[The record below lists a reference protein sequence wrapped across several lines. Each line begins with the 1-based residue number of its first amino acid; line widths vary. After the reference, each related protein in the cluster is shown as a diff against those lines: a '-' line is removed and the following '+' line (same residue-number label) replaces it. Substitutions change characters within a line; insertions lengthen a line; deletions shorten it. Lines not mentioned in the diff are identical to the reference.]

1 MTTGLFFFYEVNGM
15 KRSQK
20 GFTLVELL
28 VVIAII
34 GILVGLLLPA
44 VQAAREAAR
53 RMSCSN
59 NMHNL
64 ALAFHNYESAFKM
77 VPRTASSVTENG
89 VVANSN
95 WRGYSAH
102 TMILPYIEQK
112 AVFDNFT
119 FREFH
124 YGQVLIAPATIPA
137 LFNGN
142 RKIPVFICPSD
153 LQYPS
158 ASNPQAGTGWEQGE
172 LGWNNY
178 GVSVGSNSGWDVAI
192 GDQNGFFKRNRE
204 TAFSDIIDGLS
215 NTIMMAE
222 FNKGDANNASF
233 SIVSGDFPRG
243 IAFPSGWTP
252 QFPTQAMLEAYGASC
267 LAGTGDHRSTAG
279 RRWVAPGMYSSE
291 MNTIATPNWRFP
303 SCSVCPGCGEGDTRG
318 VFPARSRH
326 SGGAMH
332 AMGDASIQFISNS
345 TNLVSYQA
353 LGSAKGGDISTVE

>member
-1 MTTGLFFFYEVNGM
+1 M
-15 KRSQK
+15 KRCRK

-34 GILVGLLLPA
+34 GTLVGLLLPA

-77 VPRTASSVTENG
+77 VPRTSSAVTENG
-89 VVANSN
+89 VVTNSD
-95 WRGYSAH
+95 WRGYSAQ

-112 AVFDNFT
+112 AVFDKFT

-124 YGQVLIAPATIPA
+124 YSSALIAPATIPA
-137 LFNGN
+137 LYNGN

-153 LQYPS
+153 LQVPS
-158 ASNPQAGTGWEQGE
+158 TSNPDPATGWERGE
-172 LGWNNY
+172 MGWNNY
-178 GVSVGSNSGWDVAI
+178 GVSVGSNSGWNVGL

-222 FNKGDANNASF
+222 FNKGDNSSTSF

-243 IAFPSGWTP
+243 IAFPSDWTA
-252 QFPTQAMLEAYGASC
+252 QFPTQAMLEAYGATC
-267 LAGTGDHRSTAG
+267 LGGIGNHRSNGG
-279 RRWVAPGMYSSE
+279 RRWAAPGMYSSE

-303 SCSVCPGCGEGDTRG
+303 SCSICAGCGEGDTQG
-318 VFPARSRH
+318 VFPSRSRH
-326 SGGAMH
+326 TGGSMH
-332 AMGDASIQFISNS
+332 AMGDASIQFMSNS
-345 TNLVSYQA
+345 TNLNSYHA
-353 LGSAKGGDISTVE
+353 LGSAKGGDIHSVE

>member
-1 MTTGLFFFYEVNGM
+1 M
-15 KRSQK
+15 KRSRK

-77 VPRTASSVTENG
+77 VPRTASHVIENN
-89 VVANSN
+89 VVSNSSWN
-95 WRGYSAH
+95 GYSAH

-112 AVFDNFT
+112 AVFENFT

-124 YGQVLIAPATIPA
+124 YRNVLTAPSTIPP

-153 LQYPS
+153 LQYP
-158 ASNPQAGTGWEQGE
+158 ATSNPQPGTGWEQADM
-172 LGWNNY
+172 GWNNY
-178 GVSVGSNSGWDVAI
+178 GVSVGSNSGWNVAT

-222 FNKGDANNASF
+222 FNKGDATSAVF
-233 SIVSGDFPRG
+233 SIVSGDWPNG
-243 IAFPSGWTP
+243 VAFPSGWTN
-252 QFPTQAMLEAYGASC
+252 QFPTQAMLETYGASC
-267 LAGTGDHRSTAG
+267 LAAGPGSHRSNGG
-279 RRWVAPGMYSSE
+279 RRWLAPGMYSSE
-291 MNTIATPNWRFP
+291 INTIATPNWRFP
-303 SCSVCPGCGEGDTRG
+303 SCMICSGCGEGDSQG
-318 VFPARSRH
+318 VFPSRSRH
-326 SGGAMH
+326 TGGAMH
-332 AMGDASIQFISNS
+332 AMGDASIQFMSNS
-345 TNLVSYQA
+345 TNVVSYQA